1 MKVFLEHYKLCNNSN
16 IWRVF
21 KTIVA
26 SNDIGD
32 LIVLI
37 CKFLLFTFG
46 AIGLKY
52 FSEGI
57 FQSLLL
63 VSFSLFM
70 CFKMINQYNMCRQ
83 NAFESY
89 SNIFQHELSFFSKN
103 NEYLQFV
110 MFYEGAIKSKIAN
123 DCDFN
128 SSLEYC
134 NVEIDS
140 YSQSTVATNPWFIIF
155 ASFLAAS
162 LISLF
167 WESNEVFKAIGL
179 FFVVYAVL
187 FFIPWVI
194 TNSGKHRALTRL
206 RKFCYWA
213 KNLSDEERGAFNK
226 SLAYSSS
233 WENGVV
239 ALMSS
244 HPID

>member
-1 MKVFLEHYKLCNNSN
+1 MKIFLTHYKLCNDSN
-16 IWRVF
+16 VWRVF
-21 KTIVA
+21 KTIVV
-26 SNDIGD
+26 SNDIAD
-32 LIVLI
+32 VIVLI
-37 CKFLLFTFG
+37 CKFSLFTFG

-52 FSEGI
+52 FSEGM

-63 VSFSLFM
+63 ISFSLFM

-83 NAFESY
+83 RAFERY

-110 MFYEGAIKSKIAN
+110 MFYEGAVRLKISDN
-123 DCDFN
+123 TNFE

-140 YSQSTVATNPWFIIF
+140 YSQPTIATNPWFIIF

-167 WESNEVFKAIGL
+167 WESNEVFEAIGL

-187 FFIPWVI
+187 FFIPWII
-194 TNSGKHRALTRL
+194 THYGKHRALTRL

-213 KNLSDEERGAFNK
+213 QNLSEEEREVFNK
-226 SLAYSSS
+226 NS
-233 WENGVV
+233 
-239 ALMSS
+239 
-244 HPID
+244 